1 MLAIIIKSMRKKFYV
16 TTPIY
21 YVNDVPHLGHAYTT
35 IAADTIARYYRMKD
49 YDVFFLTGTD
59 EHGLKIQK
67 KAEELGISPKELVDR
82 NAQRFKKLWEFLKIE
97 YTKFIRTTDSYHVEF
112 VQKVFEE
119 CYKRGDI
126 YLGEYEGW
134 YCVGCEEFKS
144 ETELGEDYTCPIHQ
158 KKCEYIKEPSYFF
171 KLSKYQEKLLE
182 LYEKNPEFI
191 EPEYRRNEIIS
202 FVKQGLKDLSVTRPR
217 SRVKWGIPV
226 PFDPDHTIYVWFDA
240 LFNYISALEDKV
252 EVFWPADI
260 HIVGKDIL
268 RFHTVYWPAFLM
280 SLGYELPKRVFAHG
294 WWTVE
299 GKKMSKTLGNV
310 VNPYEIVEE
319 YGLDEVRYFLLR
331 EVPFGQDG
339 DFSKKAI
346 LNRINGELANEIG
359 NLYSRVVNMAHKFLG
374 GEVSG
379 EKDTEYEKFTTEI
392 IKNYESFM
400 EKLNFYRA
408 IEEILK
414 LTSYL
419 NKYVD
424 EKQPWA
430 LNKAGKTEET
440 RNVLYTLIDGLYI
453 LTHLLYPITPN
464 KMKEALEMLGEKEF
478 SKEITPYLK
487 EKFKLGSRKI
497 LFPKKEV

>member
-1 MLAIIIKSMRKKFYV
+1 MNKKFYV

-35 IAADTIARYYRMKD
+35 IAADTIARFYRIRN

-67 KAEELGISPKELVDR
+67 KAEEFGISPKELADR
-82 NAQRFKKLWEFLKIE
+82 NAERFKKLWEFLGIE
-97 YTKFIRTTDSYHVEF
+97 YTRFIRTTDSYHVEF

-134 YCVGCEEFKS
+134 YCVGCEEFK
-144 ETELGEDYTCPIHQ
+144 TEAELAEDYTCPIHQ

-171 KLSKYQEKLLE
+171 RLSKYQDKLLE
-182 LYEKNPEFI
+182 LYEKHPEFI
-191 EPEYRRNEIIS
+191 QPDYRRNEIIS

-226 PFDPDHTIYVWFDA
+226 PFDPEHTIYVWFDA

-252 EVFWPADI
+252 DIYWPADL
-260 HIVGKDIL
+260 HLVGKDIL
-268 RFHTVYWPAFLM
+268 RFHTVYWPAFLI
-280 SLGYELPKRVFAHG
+280 SLGYEIPKKVFAHG

-310 VNPYEIVEE
+310 VDPYDVVKEF
-319 YGLDEVRYFLLR
+319 GLDQVRYFLLR

-339 DFSKKAI
+339 DFSRKAI
-346 LNRINGELANEIG
+346 INRINGELANEIG
-359 NLYSRVVNMAHKFLG
+359 NLYSRVINMANKFLG

-379 EKDTEYEKFTTEI
+379 ERDEEYQKVATETI
-392 IKNYESFM
+392 NNYEEYM
-400 EKLNFYRA
+400 KAVNFYKA

-414 LTSYL
+414 FTSYL

-424 EKQPWA
+424 EKQPWS
-430 LNKAGKTEET
+430 LNKEGKTRELKKI
-440 RNVLYTLIDGLYI
+440 LYTLVDGLYV

-478 SKEITPYLK
+478 NPELRPFSKGSYKLR
-487 EKFKLGSRKI
+487 EKKI
-497 LFPKKEV
+497 LFPKVEEKV

>member
-1 MLAIIIKSMRKKFYV
+1 MRKKFYV

-35 IAADTIARYYRMKD
+35 IAADAMARFYRMRG

-82 NAQRFKKLWEFLKIE
+82 NAERFKKLWEFLGIE
-97 YTKFIRTTDSYHVEF
+97 YSRFIRTTEPVHVEF
-112 VQKVFEE
+112 VKKVFQE
-119 CYKRGDI
+119 CYERGDI

-144 ETELGEDYTCPIHQ
+144 EAELAEGNTCPIHG
-158 KKCEYIKEPSYFF
+158 KKCEYLKEPSYFF
-171 KLSKYQEKLLE
+171 RLSRYQDKLLR
-182 LYEKNPEFI
+182 LYEENPEFI
-191 EPEYRRNEIIS
+191 QPEYRRNEIIS

-240 LFNYISALEDKV
+240 LFNYVSALEDKADIY
-252 EVFWPADI
+252 WPADL
-260 HIVGKDIL
+260 HLVGKDIL

-280 SLGYELPKRVFAHG
+280 SLGYELPRKVFAHG

-310 VNPYEIVEE
+310 VDPYQVVEE
-319 YGLDEVRYFLLR
+319 FGLDEVRYFLLR

-339 DFSKKAI
+339 DFSRKAI

-359 NLYSRVVNMAHKFLG
+359 NLYSRVLNMSLKFLG

-379 EKDTEYEKFTTEI
+379 ERDREYEALASEVLER
-392 IKNYESFM
+392 YETYM
-400 EKLNFYRA
+400 KAVNFYKA
-408 IEEILK
+408 IEEALRF
-414 LTSYL
+414 SSFL

-424 EKQPWA
+424 EKQPWN
-430 LNKAGKTEET
+430 LKKEQKEEEL
-440 RNVLYTLIDGLYI
+440 RKVLYALVDGLYL
-453 LTHLLYPITPN
+453 LTHMLYPITPF
-464 KMKEALEMLGEKEF
+464 KMREALAMLGEEEF
-478 SKEITPYLK
+478 SPHPRPYLRESYRIK
-487 EKFKLGSRKI
+487 ERKI
-497 LFPKKEV
+497 LFPRREESS

>member
-1 MLAIIIKSMRKKFYV
+1 MKKFYV

-35 IAADTIARYYRMKD
+35 IAADTIARYYRLRD

-82 NAQRFKKLWEFLKIE
+82 NAERFKKLWEFLKIE
-97 YTKFIRTTDSYHVEF
+97 YTKFIRTTDPYHVKF

-144 ETELGEDYTCPIHQ
+144 EAELAEDHTCPIHQ

-171 KLSKYQEKLLE
+171 RLSKYQDKLLE

-191 EPEYRRNEIIS
+191 QPDYRRNEIIS

-226 PFDPDHTIYVWFDA
+226 PFDPEHTIYVWFDA

-252 EVFWPADI
+252 EIYWPADL
-260 HIVGKDIL
+260 HLVGKDIL

-280 SLGYELPKRVFAHG
+280 SLGYELPKKVFAHG

-310 VNPYEIVEE
+310 VDPYEVVQE

-379 EKDTEYEKFTTEI
+379 ARDEEYAKIAQES
-392 IKNYESFM
+392 IKNYENYM
-400 EKLNFYRA
+400 EKVNFYKA

-414 LTSYL
+414 FTSYL

-430 LNKAGKTEET
+430 LNKERKKEELQK
-440 RNVLYTLIDGLYI
+440 VLYALVDGLFV

-464 KMKEALEMLGEKEF
+464 KMKEALQMLGEKEF
-478 SKEITPYLK
+478 LK
-487 EKFKLGSRKI
+487 ELKPYSKNTYKLGERKI
-497 LFPKKEV
+497 LFPKREG

>member
-1 MLAIIIKSMRKKFYV
+1 MNKKFYV

-35 IAADTIARYYRMKD
+35 IAADTIARFYRIRN

-82 NAQRFKKLWEFLKIE
+82 NAERFKKLWEFLGIE
-97 YTKFIRTTDSYHVEF
+97 YTKFIRTTDPYHVEF

-134 YCVGCEEFKS
+134 YCVGCEEFK
-144 ETELGEDYTCPIHQ
+144 TEAELAEDYTCPIHQ

-171 KLSKYQEKLLE
+171 RLSKYQDKLLE
-182 LYEKNPEFI
+182 LYEKHPEFI
-191 EPEYRRNEIIS
+191 QPDYRRNEIIS

-226 PFDPDHTIYVWFDA
+226 PFDPEHTIYVWFDA

-252 EVFWPADI
+252 DVYWPADL
-260 HIVGKDIL
+260 HLVGKDIL

-280 SLGYELPKRVFAHG
+280 SLGYKIPKKVFAHG

-310 VNPYEIVEE
+310 IDPYDVVKEF
-319 YGLDEVRYFLLR
+319 GLDQVRYFLLR

-339 DFSKKAI
+339 DFSRKAI
-346 LNRINGELANEIG
+346 INRINGELANEIG
-359 NLYSRVVNMAHKFLG
+359 NLYSRVVNMANKFLG

-379 EKDTEYEKFTTEI
+379 ERDEEYRKVAQETI
-392 IKNYESFM
+392 NNYEEYM
-400 EKLNFYRA
+400 KAVNFYKA

-414 LTSYL
+414 FTSYL

-424 EKQPWA
+424 EKQPWS
-430 LNKAGKTEET
+430 LNKEGKTEELKK
-440 RNVLYTLIDGLYI
+440 VLYTLVDGLYV

-464 KMKEALEMLGEKEF
+464 KMKEALKMLGEKEF
-478 SKEITPYLK
+478 NTELKPYSKESY
-487 EKFKLGSRKI
+487 KLGERKI
-497 LFPKKEV
+497 LFPKVEEKT

>member
-1 MLAIIIKSMRKKFYV
+1 MNKKFYV

-35 IAADTIARYYRMKD
+35 IAADTIARFYRIRN

-82 NAQRFKKLWEFLKIE
+82 NAERFKKLWEFLGIE
-97 YTKFIRTTDSYHVEF
+97 YTKFIRTTDPYHVEF

-134 YCVGCEEFKS
+134 YCVGCEEFK
-144 ETELGEDYTCPIHQ
+144 TEAELAEDYTCPIHQ

-171 KLSKYQEKLLE
+171 RLSKYQDKLLE
-182 LYEKNPEFI
+182 LYEKHPEFI
-191 EPEYRRNEIIS
+191 QPDYRRNEIIS

-226 PFDPDHTIYVWFDA
+226 PFDPEHTIYVWFDA

-252 EVFWPADI
+252 DIYWPADL
-260 HIVGKDIL
+260 HLVGKDIL
-268 RFHTVYWPAFLM
+268 RFHTVYWPAFLI
-280 SLGYELPKRVFAHG
+280 SLGYEIPKKVFAHG

-310 VNPYEIVEE
+310 VDPYDVVKEF
-319 YGLDEVRYFLLR
+319 GLDQVRYFLLR

-339 DFSKKAI
+339 DFSRKAI
-346 LNRINGELANEIG
+346 INRINGELANEIG
-359 NLYSRVVNMAHKFLG
+359 NLYSRVVNMANKFLG

-379 EKDTEYEKFTTEI
+379 ERDEEYQKVATET
-392 IKNYESFM
+392 IKNYEEYM
-400 EKLNFYRA
+400 KAVNFYKA

-414 LTSYL
+414 FTSYL

-424 EKQPWA
+424 EKQPWS
-430 LNKAGKTEET
+430 LNKEGKTRELKKI
-440 RNVLYTLIDGLYI
+440 LYTLVDGLYV

-478 SKEITPYLK
+478 NPELRPFSKGSYKLR
-487 EKFKLGSRKI
+487 EKKI
-497 LFPKKEV
+497 LFPKVEEKV

>member
-1 MLAIIIKSMRKKFYV
+1 MRKKFYV

-21 YVNDVPHLGHAYTT
+21 YVNDVPHIGHAYTT
-35 IAADTIARYYRMKD
+35 IAADTIARYYRMRD

-82 NAQRFKKLWEFLKIE
+82 NAERFKKLWEFLKIE
-97 YTKFIRTTDSYHVEF
+97 YTKFIRTTAPYHVKF

-144 ETELGEDYTCPIHQ
+144 EAELAEDYTCPIHQ
-158 KKCEYIKEPSYFF
+158 KRCEYIKEPSYFF
-171 KLSKYQEKLLE
+171 RLSKYQDKLLE
-182 LYEKNPEFI
+182 LYEKNPDFI
-191 EPEYRRNEIIS
+191 QPPYRRNEIIS

-217 SRVKWGIPV
+217 ERVKWGIPV
-226 PFDPDHTIYVWFDA
+226 PFDPNHTIYVWFDA

-252 EVFWPADI
+252 DIYWPADL

-280 SLGYELPKRVFAHG
+280 SLGYELPKKVFAHG

-310 VNPYEIVEE
+310 IDPYEVVQE

-339 DFSKKAI
+339 DFSKEAI

-359 NLYSRVVNMAHKFLG
+359 NLYSRVVNMGNKFLS

-379 EKDTEYEKFTTEI
+379 ERDQEYEKFAKEVI
-392 IKNYESFM
+392 ENYEKFM
-400 EKLNFYRA
+400 EELNFYRA
-408 IEEILK
+408 IEETLK

-424 EKQPWA
+424 EKQPWN
-430 LNKAGKTEET
+430 LNKEGRTEEL
-440 RNVLYTLIDGLYI
+440 RKVLYALVDGLNV
-453 LTHLLYPITPN
+453 LTHLLYPIMPN
-464 KMKEALEMLGEKEF
+464 KMKEALEMLGQKEF
-478 SKEITPYLK
+478 SKEVKPYLK
-487 EKFKLGSRKI
+487 ESYKLGERKI
-497 LFPKKEV
+497 LFPKR

>member
-1 MLAIIIKSMRKKFYV
+1 MRKKFYV

-35 IAADTIARYYRMKD
+35 IAADTLARFYRMRD

-67 KAEELGISPKELVDR
+67 KAEELGVSPKELVDR
-82 NAQRFKKLWEFLKIE
+82 NAERFKRLWEFLGIE
-97 YTKFIRTTDSYHVEF
+97 YTKFIRTTDPKHVEF
-112 VQKVFEE
+112 VQRVFEE
-119 CYKRGDI
+119 CYRRGDI

-144 ETELGEDYTCPIHQ
+144 EAELAEGYTCPIHQ
-158 KKCEYIKEPSYFF
+158 KRCEYIREPSYFF
-171 KLSKYQEKLLE
+171 RLSKYQDKLLE
-182 LYEKNPEFI
+182 LYEKHPEFI
-191 EPEYRRNEIIS
+191 QPEYRRNEIIS
-202 FVKQGLKDLSVTRPR
+202 FVKRGLKDLSVTRPR
-217 SRVKWGIPV
+217 SRVRWGIPV
-226 PFDPDHTIYVWFDA
+226 PFDPEHTIYVWFDA

-252 EVFWPADI
+252 SIYWPADV

-280 SLGYELPKRVFAHG
+280 SLGYEIPRKVFAHG

-310 VNPYEIVEE
+310 VDPYEVVREF
-319 YGLDEVRYFLLR
+319 GLDEVRYFLLR

-339 DFSKKAI
+339 DFSRSAL

-359 NLYSRVVNMAHKFLG
+359 NLYSRVVNMVHKFLG

-379 EKDTEYEKFTTEI
+379 ERDEGYESFAREVI
-392 IKNYESFM
+392 ENYESFM
-400 EKLNFYRA
+400 RELAFNRA
-408 IEEILK
+408 IEEALR
-414 LTSYL
+414 LTAYL

-424 EKQPWA
+424 EKAPWS
-430 LNKAGKTEET
+430 LKKEGKTEEL
-440 RNVLYTLIDGLYI
+440 RSVLYTLTDGLNV
-453 LTHLLYPITPN
+453 LTHMLYPVMPN
-464 KMKEALEMLGEKEF
+464 KMRQALRMLGQEEF
-478 SKEITPYLK
+478 SPDLKPYAKESYR
-487 EKFKLGSRKI
+487 LGERKI
-497 LFPKKEV
+497 LFPKREIS